1 MVTENPG
8 PWDRTNRAMP
18 APRQRTDR
26 EPSNPPPDDAAWVV
40 EAYRQHFKYVWALL
54 GRLGVPEASLD
65 DVTQEVF
72 LVLHRR
78 RTEFRGGSSVR
89 TWLHG
94 IALHTARRHRAKLDR
109 RRRRAD
115 LIEPGAPPP
124 TPEAEVGERRALQR
138 LDHLLGQLGDEQRE
152 VFVLAE
158 IAELRAPEIAELL
171 GVKLNTVYSRLRLA
185 RRHLRQALDSLTD
198 PPQANPHDGG
208 ATHGA
213 A

>member
-1 MVTENPG
+1 MGAIRKARRAPTEHGSG
-8 PWDRTNRAMP
+8 PSSP
-18 APRQRTDR
+18 TD
-26 EPSNPPPDDAAWVV
+26 EAGTAWVV
-40 EAYRQHFKYVWALL
+40 DAYREYFKYVWALL
-54 GRLGVPEASLD
+54 GRLGVPEASLE

-78 RTEFRGGSSVR
+78 RAEFRQDSSVR

-109 RRRRAD
+109 RKLKDHA
-115 LIEPGAPPP
+115 IEPGLPPP
-124 TPEAEVGERRALQR
+124 TPEAEVGQRRALQR
-138 LDHLLGQLGDEQRE
+138 LDQLLAELGDEQRE

-158 IAELRAPEIAELL
+158 IAELPAPEIAELL

-185 RRHLRQALDSLTD
+185 RNHLRRTLDSLS
-198 PPQANPHDGG
+198 AAHEG

>member
-1 MVTENPG
+1 MP
-8 PWDRTNRAMP
+8 RTGSQP
-18 APRQRTDR
+18 TDGGGAGR
-26 EPSNPPPDDAAWVV
+26 SPDESSSGDVQWVV
-40 EAYRQHFKYVWALL
+40 DAYRQYFQYVWALL
-54 GRLGVPEASLD
+54 GRLGVPEASLE

-78 RTEFRGGSSVR
+78 RGEFRQDSSVR

-94 IALHTARRHRAKLDR
+94 IALHVARRHRAKLDR
-109 RRRRAD
+109 RRRKAEE
-115 LIEPGAPPP
+115 LPPGLPPP
-124 TPEAEVGERRALQR
+124 TPEAEVGQRLALQR

-185 RRHLRQALDSLTD
+185 RRRLRQALHT
-198 PPQANPHDGG
+198 PPDLEPPHHARG

>member
-1 MVTENPG
+1 MGAIHKVRRSPLERDAG
-8 PWDRTNRAMP
+8 PA
-18 APRQRTDR
+18 
-26 EPSNPPPDDAAWVV
+26 DAESDVEWVV
-40 EAYRQHFKYVWALL
+40 DAYRQYFKYVWALL

-78 RTEFRGGSSVR
+78 RAEFRGGSSVR

-109 RRRRAD
+109 RRLKD
-115 LIEPGAPPP
+115 QVLEPAAPPP
-124 TPEAEVGERRALQR
+124 TPEAEVGQRRALQR
-138 LDHLLGQLGDEQRE
+138 LDELLAQLGDEQRE
-152 VFVLAE
+152 AFVLAE
-158 IAELRAPEIAELL
+158 IAELPASEIAELL

-185 RRHLRQALDSLTD
+185 RNHLRRTLESLERHDQGAAL
-198 PPQANPHDGG
+198 QG
-208 ATHGA
+208 ATTDGA

>member
-1 MVTENPG
+1 MQHA
-8 PWDRTNRAMP
+8 R
-18 APRQRTDR
+18 RQRSD
-26 EPSNPPPDDAAWVV
+26 PDAGHGSPGDAQWVV
-40 EAYRQHFKYVWALL
+40 DAYRRYFQYVWALL
-54 GRLGVPEASLD
+54 GRLGVPEASLE

-78 RTEFRGGSSVR
+78 RAEFRQDSSVR

-109 RRRRAD
+109 RRLRAD
-115 LIEPGAPPP
+115 HIEPGEPPP
-124 TPEAEVGERRALQR
+124 TPEAEVGQRRALQQ
-138 LDHLLGQLGDEQRE
+138 LDRLLGQLGDEQRE

-185 RRHLRQALDSLTD
+185 RRHLRQALDALPD
-198 PPQANPHDGG
+198 AHPRGRG